1 MICSSVPREWRRDAV
16 EAERMQPCQRKVKDG
31 FTASARP
38 SNVYPIAP
46 SPSGV
51 AVPVPSSRRLIC
63 APIALLLCVATS
75 VVAAQDPPPRGPAAR
90 GPDMRAS
97 VQRPENGRQ
106 RAQDSMTESVRRIE
120 RNTRGRVLSIEQM
133 HSDGRD
139 LNRVKV
145 MDDSGR
151 VRIFVDD
158 PGQRARAPRARGDD
172 D

>member
-1 MICSSVPREWRRDAV
+1 MSVPSYRR
-16 EAERMQPCQRKVKDG
+16 PCCILFV
-31 FTASARP
+31 
-38 SNVYPIAP
+38 
-46 SPSGV
+46 
-51 AVPVPSSRRLIC
+51 
-63 APIALLLCVATS
+63 LLLCAAPTI
-75 VVAAQDPPPRGPAAR
+75 VAAQDPPSPQQGPAVR
-90 GPDMRAS
+90 GPDMRAA
-97 VQRPENGRQ
+97 VQRPENGRR

-151 VRIFVDD
+151 VRVYVDD
-158 PGQRARAPRARGDD
+158 PAQRGRAPRARGDD

>member
-1 MICSSVPREWRRDAV
+1 
-16 EAERMQPCQRKVKDG
+16 
-31 FTASARP
+31 
-38 SNVYPIAP
+38 
-46 SPSGV
+46 V
-51 AVPVPSSRRLIC
+51 AVPVPSYRRPSCVLT
-63 APIALLLCVATS
+63 ALLLCAATT
-75 VVAAQDPPPRGPAAR
+75 VVAAQDPPPQGPATR
-90 GPDMRAS
+90 GPDMRAA
-97 VQRPENGRQ
+97 VQRPESGRQ

-151 VRIFVDD
+151 VRIYVDD
-158 PGQRARAPRARGDD
+158 PGQRGRPSRARGDD

>member
-1 MICSSVPREWRRDAV
+1 MPA
-16 EAERMQPCQRKVKDG
+16 
-31 FTASARP
+31 
-38 SNVYPIAP
+38 
-46 SPSGV
+46 
-51 AVPVPSSRRLIC
+51 PSSRRPFC
-63 APIALLLCVATS
+63 ALTALLLCAAAP
-75 VVAAQDPPPRGPAAR
+75 VVAAQDPPPPQGPVVRGA
-90 GPDMRAS
+90 DMRAS

-106 RAQDSMTESVRRIE
+106 RMQDSMTESVRRIE

-151 VRIFVDD
+151 VRIYVDD
-158 PGQRARAPRARGDD
+158 PSQRGRVPRARGDD

>member
-1 MICSSVPREWRRDAV
+1 MP
-16 EAERMQPCQRKVKDG
+16 
-31 FTASARP
+31 
-38 SNVYPIAP
+38 AP
-46 SPSGV
+46 SFRRPCCALI
-51 AVPVPSSRRLIC
+51 AV
-63 APIALLLCVATS
+63 LLCAATTL
-75 VVAAQDPPPRGPAAR
+75 VVAQEPPPRGPAAR
-90 GPDMRAS
+90 SPEMRAS

-133 HSDGRD
+133 RSDGRD

-151 VRIFVDD
+151 VRIYVDD
-158 PGQRARAPRARGDD
+158 PGQRGRQSRARGDD